1 MLAAERRSKMKISSV
16 RMLRRIAV
24 ATVVSV
30 GVSTAALAGPYDIS
44 NSPYTDISNYLYS
57 PPGGAQGGNH
67 ATVTQTG
74 NNNTTSVDTT
84 AWNGGS
90 YSNNVTTQTQIGD
103 GNKSTMVAI
112 GNSNALN
119 AVQSGGDPNTPG
131 YNNVSRILAVGN
143 QNTLTSAQYGNN
155 NTANIAAFGSG
166 NAYSTTQTGNGL
178 SYNLLQSGNNQSVS
192 VTQTGT
198 ATTVR
203 R

>member
-1 MLAAERRSKMKISSV
+1 MKISSV
-16 RMLRRIAV
+16 RMLRRVAV

-57 PPGGAQGGNH
+57 PPGAVQGGNQ

-74 NNNTTSVDTT
+74 NNNTTFANTT

-90 YSNNVTTQTQIGD
+90 YSNNKTTQTQIGD
-103 GNKSTMVAI
+103 GNQSIMAAA
-112 GNSNALN
+112 GNSNTLSAI
-119 AVQSGGDPNTPG
+119 QSGGDPNTPG

-155 NTANIAAFGSG
+155 NTANIAAFGNG
-166 NAYSTTQTGNGL
+166 NTYSTTQTGNGL
-178 SYNLLQSGNNQSVS
+178 SYNLVQSGNSQSVT
-192 VTQTGT
+192 VTQTGAGT
-198 ATTVR
+198 IR
-203 R
+203 Q